1 MEPRI
6 GEPLPRADAAYID
19 PRKLVAYALDRS
31 SQKGRHKAVVFE
43 RALGIEK
50 RHWRYLRDE
59 ILHSLPHFPVSGVR
73 LATTPENVTTW
84 EVLIPVLGTNGRTLR
99 VLTGW
104 RLDTGRPELAT
115 ARVLPKHRQPPELR
129 STL

>member
-6 GEPLPRADAAYID
+6 GEPLPRADEAYID
-19 PRKLVAYALDRS
+19 PKKLVAYALDRS
-31 SQKGRHKAVVFE
+31 SEKGRHKAVVFE
-43 RALGIEK
+43 RALGIDK

-59 ILHSLPHFPVSGVR
+59 ILRLLPLFTVTGTRP
-73 LATTPENVTTW
+73 AKTPEDVTTW

-99 VLTGW
+99 VVTGW
-104 RLDTGRPELAT
+104 RVDTGRPELTT